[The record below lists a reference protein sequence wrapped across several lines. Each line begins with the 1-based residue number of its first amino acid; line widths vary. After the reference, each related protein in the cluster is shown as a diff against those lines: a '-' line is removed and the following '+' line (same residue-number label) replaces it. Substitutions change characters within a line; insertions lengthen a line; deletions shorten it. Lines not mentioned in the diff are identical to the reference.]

1 MNGAV
6 LENNNT
12 GIRAKIFGDEKDLGN
27 VVLFINQ
34 RYGMDL
40 AYYRQSFLFRHM
52 RSCMQDVNC
61 KNSSEYISLLKN
73 KPEEFKRFLETLSIN
88 VTHFFRD
95 IEVFNAFARIVIPD
109 LLKQKERG
117 ERSCIRVWSAG
128 CASGQETYSL
138 AILFKEALGASGMD
152 FKITGTDVDQDSL
165 DKAKEG
171 VYEERNF
178 HETDKKLLD
187 KYFTQDYNRCYRVND
202 EIRQFVKF
210 EKNNLITDE
219 PLRHVDII
227 FCRNVLIYFNR
238 AQQDLI
244 FSKFFS
250 GLNSTGYLVTA
261 KVETIWNKD
270 LFVNIDLNSKI
281 YKKVA
286 QHGA

>member
-1 MNGAV
+1 MSGAV

-12 GIRAKIFGDEKDLGN
+12 GIRTKIFGDEKDLGN
-27 VVLFINQ
+27 IVLFINQ

-40 AYYRQSFLFRHM
+40 AYYRQSFLFRHL
-52 RSCMQDVNC
+52 RGRMQDVNC
-61 KNSSEYISLLKN
+61 KNSSEYIALLKS

-95 IEVFNAFARIVIPD
+95 IEVFKAFERIVIPD
-109 LLKQKERG
+109 LVKAKERG
-117 ERSCIRVWSAG
+117 ERNCIRVWSAG

-138 AILFKEALGASGMD
+138 AILFKEAMGVAGTD

-165 DKAKEG
+165 DRAGEG

-178 HETDKKLLD
+178 RETDKKLLD
-187 KYFTQDYNRCYRVND
+187 KYFTPVYNRGYRVND
-202 EIRQFVKF
+202 EIRNFVKF

-244 FSKFFS
+244 FSKFFA
-250 GLNSTGYLVTA
+250 GLNTTGYIVVA
-261 KVETIWNKD
+261 KVESIWDKNM
-270 LFVNIDLNSKI
+270 FVSVDLNSKI
-281 YKKVA
+281 YKKA
-286 QHGA
+286 TKHGG